1 MEVGRKRG
9 ERISKGWM
17 RRRVEKKM
25 ENNDQEKERKKKEK
39 GKGKKTKRRGGSEH
53 KTKKKMC

>member
-25 ENNDQEKERKKKEK
+25 ENNDQEKERKS
-39 GKGKKTKRRGGSEH
+39 GCIITNCRQCSAPV
-53 KTKKKMC
+53 T